1 MAEISWTDEAQ
12 RWLNDIFEYI
22 AADNPQAA
30 AWTVEGIY
38 DRVQDLRRFPELGSR
53 YTASSRNVRIL
64 LFGHYRIAHLIK
76 DDGNIDILGMSLLAN
91 LGRVLAS
98 EEILPTVDESIANE
112 PATTLMLMVSADLHW
127 RRKEWRA
134 AIDMALR
141 ILERKPK
148 DFHALSVVATSYGH
162 LQQFDDAYPYAKRL
176 TAAAPPPWDT
186 VKAVLTLLTLYKFVT
201 AKGRASH
208 RRMMTRCNREV
219 QADREALAWAHE
231 LISAQRAANDPVA
244 V

>member
-38 DRVQDLRRFPELGSR
+38 DRVQDLRRFPE
-53 YTASSRNVRIL
+53 
-64 LFGHYRIAHLIK
+64 HYRIAHLIK

-162 LQQFDDAYPYAKRL
+162 LQQFDYAYPYAKRL

-208 RRMMTRCNREV
+208 RRMMTRCDREV